1 MIQAMFLFC
10 FTSKNEAPFAAK
22 KEAAKKFRVVT
33 IKKVNNLKV
42 KFMIPKLLEHIL
54 RSILI
59 NHT

>member
-42 KFMIPKLLEHIL
+42 KFMIPKLL
-54 RSILI
+54 
-59 NHT
+59 